1 MAHHPSAKK
10 RIRQT
15 AKRTQINRART
26 SRIRTFI
33 KKVELAVAGGD
44 RDAAQAALR
53 AAEPEIRR
61 GVNKGVLKLNTA
73 SRRISRLARKVNLM
87 AEASRAWTTRYTH
100 GPKTAIRCIR
110 SHDHCFRISNFARN

>member
-15 AKRTQINRART
+15 AKRTEINRTRT

-33 KKVELAVAGGD
+33 KKVEQAVASGD
-44 RDAAQAALR
+44 REAAQHALR
-53 AAEPEIRR
+53 AVEPEIRR

-73 SRRISRLARKVNLM
+73 SRRISRLSKKVNTM
-87 AEASRAWTTRYTH
+87 AGAPR
-100 GPKTAIRCIR
+100 P
-110 SHDHCFRISNFARN
+110 

>member
-10 RIRQT
+10 RIRQA
-15 AKRTQINRART
+15 AKRAEINRSRT

-33 KKVELAVAGGD
+33 KKVELALASGD
-44 RDAAQAALR
+44 ADAAQTALR

-73 SRRISRLARKVNLM
+73 SRRISRLSKKVNQM
-87 AEASRAWTTRYTH
+87 TSSAPT
-100 GPKTAIRCIR
+100 
-110 SHDHCFRISNFARN
+110 

>member
-1 MAHHPSAKK
+1 MAHHSSAKK

-15 AKRTQINRART
+15 VRRTAINRTRL

-33 KKVELAVAGGD
+33 KRVERAVASGD
-44 RDAAQAALR
+44 QDAALQALR

-73 SRRISRLARKVNLM
+73 SRRISRLSKKVNQVT
-87 AEASRAWTTRYTH
+87 ATT
-100 GPKTAIRCIR
+100 GA
-110 SHDHCFRISNFARN
+110 

>member
-15 AKRTQINRART
+15 VRRTQINRART

-33 KKVELAVAGGD
+33 KKVEVAVASGD
-44 RDAAQAALR
+44 RDAAQDALR

-73 SRRISRLARKVNLM
+73 SRRISRLSRKVNMM
-87 AEASRAWTTRYTH
+87 AEA
-100 GPKTAIRCIR
+100 
-110 SHDHCFRISNFARN
+110 ARP

>member
-15 AKRTQINRART
+15 AKRTEINRSRT

-33 KKVELAVAGGD
+33 KKVELAVASGD
-44 RDAAQAALR
+44 PELAHDALR
-53 AAEPEIRR
+53 RAEPEIRR

-73 SRRISRLARKVNLM
+73 SRRISRLSKKVNQM
-87 AEASRAWTTRYTH
+87 T
-100 GPKTAIRCIR
+100 GQ
-110 SHDHCFRISNFARN
+110 ARP

>member
-10 RIRQT
+10 RFRQT
-15 AKRTQINRART
+15 IKRTAVNRSRL

-33 KKVELAVAGGD
+33 KKVEQAVASGD
-44 RDAAQAALR
+44 RESARTALR

-73 SRRISRLARKVNLM
+73 SRRISRLAKKVNEV
-87 AEASRAWTTRYTH
+87 EAPTT
-100 GPKTAIRCIR
+100 G
-110 SHDHCFRISNFARN
+110 

>member
-15 AKRTQINRART
+15 VRRTQINRVRT

-33 KKVELAVAGGD
+33 KKVELAVASGD
-44 RDAAQAALR
+44 REAAQDALR

-73 SRRISRLARKVNLM
+73 SRRISRLSRKVNMM
-87 AEASRAWTTRYTH
+87 AEA
-100 GPKTAIRCIR
+100 PQP
-110 SHDHCFRISNFARN
+110 

>member
-1 MAHHPSAKK
+1 MAHHASAKK

-15 AKRTQINRART
+15 VRRTAINRARL

-33 KKVELAVAGGD
+33 KRVERAVASGD
-44 RDAAQAALR
+44 RDLALEALR

-73 SRRISRLARKVNLM
+73 SRRISRLSKKVNQVT
-87 AEASRAWTTRYTH
+87 AS
-100 GPKTAIRCIR
+100 PV
-110 SHDHCFRISNFARN
+110 S

>member
-33 KKVELAVAGGD
+33 KKVELAVAHGD
-44 RDAAQAALR
+44 REAAQQALQGRR
-53 AAEPEIRR
+53 AGNPTRR
-61 GVNKGVLKLNTA
+61 EQGRDQAQHGLAPDLA
-73 SRRISRLARKVNLM
+73 SVEEN
-87 AEASRAWTTRYTH
+87 
-100 GPKTAIRCIR
+100 
-110 SHDHCFRISNFARN
+110 

>member
-15 AKRTQINRART
+15 VKRTAVNRSRI

-33 KKVELAVAGGD
+33 KKVEQAVASGD
-44 RDAAQAALR
+44 PESARAALA

-73 SRRISRLARKVNLM
+73 SRRISRLSKKVNELS
-87 AEASRAWTTRYTH
+87 ASTGA
-100 GPKTAIRCIR
+100 
-110 SHDHCFRISNFARN
+110 

>member
-15 AKRTQINRART
+15 VKRTAINRSRIG
-26 SRIRTFI
+26 RIRTFI
-33 KKVELAVAGGD
+33 KKVEQAVASGD
-44 RDAAQAALR
+44 PDSARQALR

-73 SRRISRLARKVNLM
+73 SRRISRLSKKVNQV
-87 AEASRAWTTRYTH
+87 EASGR
-100 GPKTAIRCIR
+100 P
-110 SHDHCFRISNFARN
+110 